1 MTRHPV
7 TLVVCLPRVVPD
19 DPNRANPELGA
30 GCGGEGAAVGLARG
44 ATCQSMWQLD
54 VELREEVATRR
65 RGGAKR
71 SARREVRV
79 ARSARPGARCELR
92 EALGQARGTSCQ
104 SLWQLDVELREE
116 LATRESRARPG
127 TPNRTGRPA
136 RPTRAGR
143 PPRGEP
149 PRRRARRKR

>member
-54 VELREEVATRR
+54 VELREE
-65 RGGAKR
+65 
-71 SARREVRV
+71 
-79 ARSARPGARCELR
+79 
-92 EALGQARGTSCQ
+92 
-104 SLWQLDVELREE
+104 

-127 TPNRTGRPA
+127 TPNRTGGPA

-149 PRRRARRKR
+149 PRRRARRKRRRATR